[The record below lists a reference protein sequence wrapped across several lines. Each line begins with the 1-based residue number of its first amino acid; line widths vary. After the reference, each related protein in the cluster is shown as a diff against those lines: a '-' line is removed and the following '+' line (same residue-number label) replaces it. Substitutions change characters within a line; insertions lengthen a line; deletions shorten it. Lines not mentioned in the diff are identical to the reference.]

1 MKSIPVAI
9 ALLIL
14 ALTISSVLALF
25 NGRSSTQM
33 AQGEVRCE
41 GAGAVVVNIDG
52 VDYAANGMA
61 SRRYPPIQRVWNAST
76 HPETDIDRVIIT
88 GLTLCDW
95 GAESIFTS
103 ALSAAANN

>member
-1 MKSIPVAI
+1 VRSIPAAI
-9 ALLIL
+9 ALLML

-25 NGRSSTQM
+25 KGRSSTQM

-61 SRRYPPIQRVWNAST
+61 SRRYPPVQRVWNAAT
-76 HPETDIDRVIIT
+76 YPESDLDRVIIT
-88 GLTLCDW
+88 GLTLCEW
-95 GAESIFTS
+95 ESVS
-103 ALSAAANN
+103 SVALNAAARN

>member
-1 MKSIPVAI
+1 MRSIPAAI
-9 ALLIL
+9 ALLML
-14 ALTISSVLALF
+14 ALMISSVVALF
-25 NGRSSTQM
+25 KGGSSTQM

-61 SRRYPPIQRVWNAST
+61 SLLYPPIQWVWNAAAY
-76 HPETDIDRVIIT
+76 PESDLDRIIIA

-95 GAESIFTS
+95 E
-103 ALSAAANN
+103 SAAPLALNAAARN

>member
-1 MKSIPVAI
+1 MRSIPAAI
-9 ALLIL
+9 ALLML

-25 NGRSSTQM
+25 KGNSSTQT

-61 SRRYPPIQRVWNAST
+61 SRYYPPIQWIWNAAAYPDS
-76 HPETDIDRVIIT
+76 DLDRIIIT

-95 GAESIFTS
+95 GS
-103 ALSAAANN
+103 ASPLALNAAARN

>member
-1 MKSIPVAI
+1 MRASPAAI
-9 ALLIL
+9 ALLML

-25 NGRSSTQM
+25 KGNPSTQT
-33 AQGEVRCE
+33 QGEVRCE

-61 SRRYPPIQRVWNAST
+61 SRFYPPIQWVWNAAAY
-76 HPETDIDRVIIT
+76 PESDLDRIIIA

-95 GAESIFTS
+95 ESAS
-103 ALSAAANN
+103 SGP